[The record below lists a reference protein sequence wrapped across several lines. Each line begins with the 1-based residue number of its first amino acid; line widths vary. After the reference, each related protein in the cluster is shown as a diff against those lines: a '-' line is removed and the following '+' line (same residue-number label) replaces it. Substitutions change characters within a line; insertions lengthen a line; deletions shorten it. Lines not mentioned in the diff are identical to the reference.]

1 MRTHLVRA
9 ALFAAAGL
17 MTSAASLTAQEWR
30 VSAQAGRIHSALDPA
45 PSESFALGLQYDDP
59 TADLRLTGGVPMRSG
74 DPLRGGA
81 SAWKRLAMHHRGVIA
96 GLDLAGNAFRAVD
109 RSAQPA
115 APLPFPFSS
124 PTSGNADRSGYAL
137 AGQLMPVLGYEA
149 YPVQLQLRAGVARY
163 AAKFGDQRS
172 DRSVRLAD
180 LQATLTPASAFAVV
194 PVVQRYQASGE
205 TATTFA
211 GVSAMTVSGAGS
223 LWASVGRWMGGRS
236 EGTPW
241 SAGGRLSL
249 HPIVSLDAAVRRDTF
264 DPLSLQPA
272 QTSWSIGLSVLAS
285 GRARQ
290 ITPPVPAAYKNGRA
304 TIRLPAS
311 ATTTPPSIAGD
322 FNAWKPAPME
332 REGGSWVYRVAVAPG
347 VYNYAF
353 VSADGTWFVPE
364 NVPGRKA
371 DGMGGVVAVVVVQ

>member
-1 MRTHLVRA
+1 MRTHLVHA
-9 ALFAAAGL
+9 GLFAAAGL
-17 MTSAASLTAQEWR
+17 VMSAGSLPAQEWR
-30 VSAQAGRIHSALDPA
+30 ASAQAGRIHSALDPQ

-81 SAWKRLAMHHRGVIA
+81 SAWKRLAVHRRGVIA

-115 APLPFPFSS
+115 APLPFPFNS
-124 PTSGNADRSGYAL
+124 PTSGVTDRSGYAL
-137 AGQLMPVLGYEA
+137 AGQLMPVLGYDA
-149 YPVQLQLRAGVARY
+149 YPVQLQLRAGVSRY
-163 AAKFGDQRS
+163 SAKFGDQRS

-180 LQATLTPASAFAVV
+180 FQVTLTPASSLAIV
-194 PVVQRYQASGE
+194 PVIQRYQTSGE
-205 TATTFA
+205 APTMFT
-211 GVSAMTVSGAGS
+211 GVSAMTASSVGS
-223 LWASVGRWMGGRS
+223 LWASVGRWTGGRS
-236 EGTPW
+236 DGTPW
-241 SAGGRLSL
+241 SVGGRLSL
-249 HPIVSLDAAVRRDTF
+249 HPVVSLDAGVRRDTF

-285 GRARQ
+285 RRARP
-290 ITPPVPAAYKNGRA
+290 ITPPVPAAYENGRA

-311 ATTTPPSIAGD
+311 AATTQPSIAGD

-332 REGGSWVYRVAVAPG
+332 REGDDWVYKVAVTPG

-353 VSADGTWFVPE
+353 VGADGTWFVPE
-364 NVPGRKA
+364 GLPGRKS
-371 DGMGGVVAVVVVQ
+371 DGMGGFVAVVVVR